1 MAFLVLKVSQL
12 RILTTASFLAVAGMI
27 CILFRIWEV
36 CIPNGTCCAQDH
48 PAGFPSITDTSDHND
63 RGGLKQL
70 GPHTGPS
77 EYTDS
82 PHCKIQHFFQVFIL
96 NSSSVGDR
104 YWIKHRDIFH
114 CSSSIVHK
122 AIMIRKS
129 YFTHPQF
136 SRKKSLIIK
145 LFSCFQGGG
154 L

>member
-1 MAFLVLKVSQL
+1 MQIRILKAWSSDSCYSVSNTRSERCLQFSSSAFFEMAFLVLKVSQL

-70 GPHTGPS
+70 GPHTGLS

-104 YWIKHRDIFH
+104 Y
-114 CSSSIVHK
+114 
-122 AIMIRKS
+122 
-129 YFTHPQF
+129 
-136 SRKKSLIIK
+136 
-145 LFSCFQGGG
+145 
-154 L
+154 